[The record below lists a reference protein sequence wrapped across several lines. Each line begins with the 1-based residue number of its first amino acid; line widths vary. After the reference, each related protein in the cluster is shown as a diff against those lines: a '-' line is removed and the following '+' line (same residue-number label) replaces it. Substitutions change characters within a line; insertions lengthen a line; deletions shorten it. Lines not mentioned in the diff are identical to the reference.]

1 MSFTAPRT
9 TPIGIAGTTGNIEAL
24 LEEPAGQRVAAFGVI
39 CHPHPLGGGT
49 MTNKVVHAL
58 ARAMQKCGAP
68 TLRFN
73 FRGVGASAGVFDDGA
88 GETQDALAVIAA
100 GRERW
105 PGAALWLAGFS
116 FGSFVALQVCNTAR
130 ANKLVTVAPPVGRWD
145 FSAISAPQ
153 CPWLILQGDADEL
166 VDAEAVLAW
175 AAGSPAR
182 PEVHL
187 LNGVGHFFH
196 GRLHDIDVHAVKF
209 LAQSGDA

>member
-1 MSFTAPRT
+1 MSFAAPRAT
-9 TPIGIAGTTGNIEAL
+9 HFVIAGPVGNIESL
-24 LEEPAGQRVAAFGVI
+24 IEEPADHRSAAFGVI

-73 FRGVGASAGVFDDGA
+73 FRGVGDSAGAFDDGV
-88 GETQDALAVIAA
+88 GETQDALAVIAV
-100 GRERW
+100 GRARW

-116 FGSFVALQVCNTAR
+116 FGSFVALQICNIAR

-145 FSAISAPQ
+145 FSAIPAPQ

-166 VDAEAVLAW
+166 VDAQAVIAW
-175 AAGSPAR
+175 AAMSPAR
-182 PEVHL
+182 PDVHL

-196 GRLHDIDVHAVKF
+196 GRLHDIDVHTMKF
-209 LAQSGDA
+209 LAQSGTA

>member
-1 MSFTAPRT
+1 VSGNYGRAAGQFRHEGRRGLQSTVSFTAPRA
-9 TPIGIAGTTGNIEAL
+9 TPIGIAGPAGNIEAL

-105 PGAALWLAGFS
+105 P
-116 FGSFVALQVCNTAR
+116 CR
-130 ANKLVTVAPPVGRWD
+130 
-145 FSAISAPQ
+145 SATPRGLTG
-153 CPWLILQGDADEL
+153 W
-166 VDAEAVLAW
+166 
-175 AAGSPAR
+175 
-182 PEVHL
+182 
-187 LNGVGHFFH
+187 
-196 GRLHDIDVHAVKF
+196 
-209 LAQSGDA
+209 